1 MEIDL
6 TSVIIGIAALSTFF
20 IPIGIHQFSQKYKFK
35 KTRKSFDDAAKV
47 YDLHIDDME
56 ILRNGFAIGINTQQH
71 CILHL
76 NNQKESIIELDDVQN
91 CKLFKD
97 LCSEI
102 ADNGTKIHTVRMGI
116 HIKFKH
122 NRSLEI
128 KLPLFE
134 GKEGSIFGDEEVTIH
149 RWIYKIHSVLKESI
163 K

>member
-6 TSVIIGIAALSTFF
+6 TSIIIGIVALSTFF
-20 IPIGIHQFSQKYKFK
+20 IPIGIHEFSQKFKLK

-47 YDLHIDDME
+47 YDLHIDNME
-56 ILRNGFAIGINTQQH
+56 VLRNGFAIGIDTQNH

-76 NNQKESIIELDDVQN
+76 KNQKETVIELDDIQN

-97 LCSEI
+97 LRSET
-102 ADNGTKIHTVRMGI
+102 ADDGTKLHTVRMGI
-116 HIKFKH
+116 HIIFKQ

-134 GKEGSIFGDEEVTIH
+134 GKEGSIFGDEEATIQ